1 MQKDRSRMSDYT
13 QISSIPGCLS
23 MHPPASPPHKQD
35 RRLTLQ
41 KLRFPKMLQIGNLI
55 AKHRCGEDEK
65 KEPSQ
70 GRKAKLITLLP
81 LYSLTAIAREE
92 KTEISRKTQ
101 SVLCGI
107 HLSP

>member
-1 MQKDRSRMSDYT
+1 MSDYA

-23 MHPPASPPHKQD
+23 KHPPASPPHKQD
-35 RRLTLQ
+35 RLQ
-41 KLRFPKMLQIGNLI
+41 KLRFPKMLRIGNSI

-81 LYSLTAIAREE
+81 LYSLTATAREE
-92 KTEISRKTQ
+92 KTEITRKTQ
-101 SVLCGI
+101 SVLCRI